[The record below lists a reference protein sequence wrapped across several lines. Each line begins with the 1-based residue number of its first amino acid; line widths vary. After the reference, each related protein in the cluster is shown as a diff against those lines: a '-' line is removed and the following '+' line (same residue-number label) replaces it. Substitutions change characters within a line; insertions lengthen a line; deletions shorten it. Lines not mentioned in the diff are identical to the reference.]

1 MKTIFINCLIILLLL
16 SGCGK
21 SDSRLYLESINT
33 VIETDPRLAISKLD
47 SIKDREFNNS
57 DRAYFNLLT
66 IKSHDK
72 AYIKHKNDSLIKE
85 VLAFYENNQGADFA
99 EALYYGGRVYSDIGN
114 YPTSLNYFH
123 RALDELPDNDAN
135 RRLRGQVVSQLGR
148 LLIELRLYSQ
158 AIPYLEKSIEYDK
171 LDQDSFSL
179 AFDYEL
185 LSGCYLG
192 KKEYTKAEECINRAI
207 SIGTNLGNE
216 NLFTLKNRYADVK
229 LKKGESDSALILFRV
244 LIDSIPKDSEPYFW
258 ADASQVYYKNGIY
271 DTAYIYAKKIINDHR
286 QACKNIAYF
295 ILLKPEIKKLIPV
308 DSLLI
313 YYRDYESYIN
323 EYLNRHDSEQAL
335 IQTSMYNYELHE
347 RESKEAKSSRDRIL
361 KMMVL
366 LLIIT
371 LIFIILTLY
380 FKLRVRTREIELNN
394 AKKRIGDLLS
404 ELELLTRSVGD
415 DENSGYEDSI
425 QAKREEL
432 LSIAEQ
438 NIGIESIADI
448 KLNEVYN
455 KLLSKIENGGMID
468 YDFWMEIETQVN
480 LKFPN
485 FIKNLQFLSGSS
497 LNEIEIKT
505 CYLIKVGLKPTQ
517 ISKILSITK
526 GSVSSRREG
535 IGIKLLGEKTSVP
548 IVDRVI
554 KIL

>member
-1 MKTIFINCLIILLLL
+1 M

>member
-1 MKTIFINCLIILLLL
+1 MKSTVIYIILFLLLL

-21 SDSRLYLESINT
+21 SDNRIYLESINS

-47 SIKDREFNNS
+47 SIKEREFNKS

-72 AYIKHKNDSLIKE
+72 AYIEHKNDSLIKE
-85 VLAFYENNQGADFA
+85 VLAFYENNQGADYA
-99 EALYYGGRVYSDIGN
+99 EALYYGGRIYSDLGN

-148 LLIELRLYSQ
+148 LLIELRLYSP
-158 AIPYLEKSIEYDK
+158 AIPYLEKSIEYGK
-171 LDQDSFSL
+171 LDRDSFNL
-179 AFDYEL
+179 AFDHDL
-185 LSGCYLG
+185 LKTAYLG
-192 KKEYTKAEECINRAI
+192 TKDFEMAEVCTKK
-207 SIGTNLGNE
+207 SILYGSNLSHEDKIYFKSG
-216 NLFTLKNRYADVK
+216 LADVK
-229 LKKGESDSALILFRV
+229 KNKGENDTALILIRE
-244 LIDSIPKDSEPYFW
+244 IKDRISTEHEPYIW
-258 ADASQVYYKNGIY
+258 ADASMIYYKNSLY

-295 ILLKPEIKKLIPV
+295 ILLKPEIKKLVPV
-308 DSLLI
+308 DSILM
-313 YYRDYESYIN
+313 YYKDYESYIN
-323 EYLNRHDSEQAL
+323 DYLNRHDSEQAL
-335 IQTSMYNYELHE
+335 MQTSMYNYELHV

-361 KMMVL
+361 KMLVCVF
-366 LLIIT
+366 IIT

-380 FKLRVRTREIELNN
+380 YKLRVRTREIELNN
-394 AKKRIGDLLS
+394 AKRRVGDLLS
-404 ELELLTRSVGD
+404 ELELLTRSVSD

-425 QAKREEL
+425 PAKRKEL

-468 YDFWMEIETQVN
+468 NDFWMEIETQVN

-535 IGIKLLGEKTSVP
+535 IGMKLLGEKTSVP

>member
-1 MKTIFINCLIILLLL
+1 MKSTIIYSLFLLLLL

-295 ILLKPEIKKLIPV
+295 ILLKPEI
-308 DSLLI
+308 
-313 YYRDYESYIN
+313 
-323 EYLNRHDSEQAL
+323 
-335 IQTSMYNYELHE
+335 
-347 RESKEAKSSRDRIL
+347 
-361 KMMVL
+361 
-366 LLIIT
+366 
-371 LIFIILTLY
+371 
-380 FKLRVRTREIELNN
+380 
-394 AKKRIGDLLS
+394 
-404 ELELLTRSVGD
+404 
-415 DENSGYEDSI
+415 
-425 QAKREEL
+425 
-432 LSIAEQ
+432 
-438 NIGIESIADI
+438 
-448 KLNEVYN
+448 
-455 KLLSKIENGGMID
+455 
-468 YDFWMEIETQVN
+468 
-480 LKFPN
+480 
-485 FIKNLQFLSGSS
+485 
-497 LNEIEIKT
+497 
-505 CYLIKVGLKPTQ
+505 
-517 ISKILSITK
+517 
-526 GSVSSRREG
+526 
-535 IGIKLLGEKTSVP
+535 
-548 IVDRVI
+548 
-554 KIL
+554 

>member
-1 MKTIFINCLIILLLL
+1 MKSTIIYSLFLLLLL

-535 IGIKLLGEKTSVP
+535 IGIRLLGEKTSVP

-554 KIL
+554 K

>member
-1 MKTIFINCLIILLLL
+1 
-16 SGCGK
+16 
-21 SDSRLYLESINT
+21 
-33 VIETDPRLAISKLD
+33 
-47 SIKDREFNNS
+47 
-57 DRAYFNLLT
+57 
-66 IKSHDK
+66 
-72 AYIKHKNDSLIKE
+72 
-85 VLAFYENNQGADFA
+85 
-99 EALYYGGRVYSDIGN
+99 
-114 YPTSLNYFH
+114 
-123 RALDELPDNDAN
+123 
-135 RRLRGQVVSQLGR
+135 
-148 LLIELRLYSQ
+148 
-158 AIPYLEKSIEYDK
+158 
-171 LDQDSFSL
+171 
-179 AFDYEL
+179 
-185 LSGCYLG
+185 
-192 KKEYTKAEECINRAI
+192 
-207 SIGTNLGNE
+207 
-216 NLFTLKNRYADVK
+216 
-229 LKKGESDSALILFRV
+229 
-244 LIDSIPKDSEPYFW
+244 
-258 ADASQVYYKNGIY
+258 
-271 DTAYIYAKKIINDHR
+271 
-286 QACKNIAYF
+286 
-295 ILLKPEIKKLIPV
+295 
-308 DSLLI
+308 
-313 YYRDYESYIN
+313 
-323 EYLNRHDSEQAL
+323 
-335 IQTSMYNYELHE
+335 
-347 RESKEAKSSRDRIL
+347 
-361 KMMVL
+361 
-366 LLIIT
+366 
-371 LIFIILTLY
+371 
-380 FKLRVRTREIELNN
+380 
-394 AKKRIGDLLS
+394 

>member
-1 MKTIFINCLIILLLL
+1 MKSTIIYSLFLLLLL

-33 VIETDPRLAISKLD
+33 VIETDPRLSISKLD
-47 SIKDREFNNS
+47 SIKDCEFNNS

-72 AYIKHKNDSLIKE
+72 AYIEHKNDSLIKE
-85 VLAFYENNQGADFA
+85 VLEYYEKNEGEDYA
-99 EALYYGGRVYSDIGN
+99 EALYYGGRVYSDLGD
-114 YPTSLNYFH
+114 YLTSLRYFQ
-123 RALDELPDNDAN
+123 RALDELPDNDMN

-371 LIFIILTLY
+371 LI
-380 FKLRVRTREIELNN
+380 
-394 AKKRIGDLLS
+394 LS
-404 ELELLTRSVGD
+404 LI
-415 DENSGYEDSI
+415 DS
-425 QAKREEL
+425 
-432 LSIAEQ
+432 S
-438 NIGIESIADI
+438 
-448 KLNEVYN
+448 
-455 KLLSKIENGGMID
+455 
-468 YDFWMEIETQVN
+468 
-480 LKFPN
+480 
-485 FIKNLQFLSGSS
+485 
-497 LNEIEIKT
+497 
-505 CYLIKVGLKPTQ
+505 
-517 ISKILSITK
+517 
-526 GSVSSRREG
+526 
-535 IGIKLLGEKTSVP
+535 
-548 IVDRVI
+548 
-554 KIL
+554 